1 MKLRFNLILIFVVL
15 LAFRACGQYFQFSQS
30 NFTTQRISPAIP
42 ATSDYAGM
50 SYIYR
55 NQGTGGNLV
64 INSHLLS
71 ASFPLITATSGKR
84 WGGVGL
90 TMMDD
95 RSSPVYELQEAAF
108 SFGVNMAL
116 NHSQSLAIAI
126 KTLYQQ
132 QTIDPSGLS
141 SGIEYLS
148 DRFRSATDYSTDFKS
163 HTKAISLSSG
173 LHWQSVNPE
182 GLRLGYFSLAVFDF
196 YNPAQTEGSTHYLTP
211 TWVGAGNFRAFKNG
225 NLSMFPELIYTKGSI
240 TDLWNVGFIT
250 RCDVKLSSLSNPYYV
265 NVLTKYLSSGSGIV
279 AVQYHNDNFSL
290 GASYEMLLKNDNLS
304 NIGAFE
310 IGLEIR
316 RLVRPEFKN
325 KTFRKK
331 LNSIR
336 HQRMIKETSGSSSS
350 SSLPGKSTP
359 ERLLNTERQLTFSEK
374 LLAKRDSVLA
384 LKIKSSKAIEVDH
397 AILKL
402 NFGFNS
408 TKMDSA
414 TMRYLDD
421 LAKVISADPRFKLK
435 LTGHTDNIG
444 TPSVNYQLSL
454 HRSNAVK
461 AYLVQKGVVAAN
473 IKTEGRGM
481 AQPLN
486 ENKTEQ
492 QRAKNRR
499 VEVRIYIA
507 D

>member
-15 LAFRACGQYFQFSQS
+15 LAFRACGQYFQFSQN

-108 SFGVNMAL
+108 SFAVNMAL
-116 NHSQSLAIAI
+116 NHSQSLAIGI

-132 QTIDPSGLS
+132 QTVDPSGLS
-141 SGIEYLS
+141 SGIGYLS
-148 DRFRSATDYSTDFKS
+148 DRFRNANDYSTDFES
-163 HTKAISLSSG
+163 QIKAMSLSSG
-173 LHWQSVNPE
+173 LHWQKVNQE
-182 GLRLGYFSLAVFDF
+182 GLRLGYFSLAMFDF
-196 YNPAQTEGSTHYLTP
+196 YNPGLTGGPTHYSTP

-265 NVLTKYLSSGSGIV
+265 NVLTKYLSSGSGIIG
-279 AVQYHNDNFSL
+279 VQYHNDNFSL
-290 GASYEMLLKNDNLS
+290 GVSYEMLLKNDNVS

-325 KTFRKK
+325 KALRKK
-331 LNSIR
+331 LNSI
-336 HQRMIKETSGSSSS
+336 HNQRIAKETSGSSTSS
-350 SSLPGKSTP
+350 SIPRKSAA
-359 ERLLNTERQLTFSEK
+359 ESVLNTERHLSFSER
-374 LLAKRDSVLA
+374 LLVKRDSVLT

-414 TMRYLDD
+414 TLRYLDD
-421 LAKVISADPRFKLK
+421 LAKVISGDARFRLK

-454 HRSNAVK
+454 HRSNTVK
-461 AYLVQKGVVAAN
+461 AYLVQKGVAAAN
-473 IKTEGRGM
+473 IKTEGSGM

-499 VEVRIYIA
+499 VEIRVYIA